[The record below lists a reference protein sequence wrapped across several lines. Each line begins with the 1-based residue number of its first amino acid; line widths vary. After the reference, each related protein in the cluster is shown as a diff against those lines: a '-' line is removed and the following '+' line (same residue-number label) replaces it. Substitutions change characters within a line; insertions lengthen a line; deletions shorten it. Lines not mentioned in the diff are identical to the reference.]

1 MTDALVL
8 HHVTRRLGAFTLGP
22 LDLSVPRGAI
32 TALVGRN
39 GAGKTTTL
47 DLTMGMGLADGG
59 SVQVVGL
66 AMPADEVAIKA
77 RVAYVSP
84 DLNFTP
90 WGRVGRALDF
100 MAGFYPDWQEERCE
114 DLLQRFGLRREEKIA
129 ALSFGARIKLALVA
143 ALARDAELLVLD
155 EPTVGLD
162 VEARRLLFAEIL
174 DFVRREDRAVV
185 ISSHQLSDLERLA
198 DNVAIIEDGKLL
210 LFAPMNALVE
220 RFVLLDAT
228 AGDGPLP
235 ALPAV
240 RVLDRKD
247 GRLRLLF
254 DRDRGAVRDLAAAGI
269 TVLAEIPMTLEEIF
283 VALTGKLS

>member
-8 HHVTRRLGAFTLGP
+8 HNVTRRLGKFTLGP
-22 LDLSVPRGAI
+22 LDLSVPRGAV

-59 SVQVVGL
+59 SVEVVGL
-66 AMPADEVAIKA
+66 PMPADEVAIKA

-84 DLNFTP
+84 DLNFAP
-90 WGRVGRALDF
+90 WGKVGRALDF
-100 MAGFYPDWQEERCE
+100 IAGFYPDWQDVRCE
-114 DLLQRFGLRREEKIA
+114 DLLRRFGLRREERIT
-129 ALSFGARIKLALVA
+129 ALSFGARIKLALVM
-143 ALARDAELLVLD
+143 ALARNAELLILD

-198 DNVAIIEDGKLL
+198 DYVAIIEEGRLL
-210 LFAPMNALVE
+210 LFAPMNALVN
-220 RFVLLDAT
+220 RFVLLDASMG
-228 AGDGPLP
+228 AG

-240 RVLDRKD
+240 PGIRMLERKD
-247 GRLRLLF
+247 GRLRLLL
-254 DRDRGAVRDLAAAGI
+254 DRDAGTARDLHDAGI
-269 TVLAEIPMTLEEIF
+269 TVLAEVPMTLEEIF
-283 VALTGKLS
+283 IALTGKAS